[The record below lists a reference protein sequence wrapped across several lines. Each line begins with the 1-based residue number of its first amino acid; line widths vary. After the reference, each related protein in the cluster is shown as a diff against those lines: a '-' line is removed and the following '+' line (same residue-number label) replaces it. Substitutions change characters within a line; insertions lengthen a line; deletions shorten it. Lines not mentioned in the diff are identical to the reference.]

1 MFERYTEAARR
12 VIFLGRYEAAK
23 CGIPYIE
30 TEHLL
35 LGLLHQGHEP
45 TLRLLWSEE
54 AIAAVETQINAAET
68 AGPASTAVDL
78 PLSDECKRVLTY
90 GAEEA
95 ERMRHRHIGTE
106 PLLLEL
112 LQQAGI
118 PCGLGAASGWT
129 GALARS
135 RADRQTISEHAR
147 DCLRRAASPHR

>member
-12 VIFLGRYEAAK
+12 VICLGRYEATK

-35 LGLLHQGHEP
+35 LGLLHQDHEP

-68 AGPASTAVDL
+68 ARPASTAVDL

-95 ERMRHRHIGTE
+95 ERMRHRHRASSTRTFA
-106 PLLLEL
+106 
-112 LQQAGI
+112 QAGI

-129 GALARS
+129 GALAR
-135 RADRQTISEHAR
+135 
-147 DCLRRAASPHR
+147 